1 MELLLNSE
9 RQYGEMLPRRR
20 QGCGVNKSSNS
31 IAVGPFGGSARGGV
45 MFSFRVRYAWLRSVL
60 PVLLLV
66 AVADGTVPSTA
77 MAQACGTEY
86 KIKEGETLAQIAA
99 RVYGNPAQWTV
110 IFYANQ
116 ERLGANASLL
126 VPGLSIVLPC
136 VGGTASQSAPQTPNV
151 TAPAQ
156 QPAQSSPTDTP
167 IMISAMVRRVEF
179 LTADGY
185 PPFTGRS
192 LEGGGMLTEVVS
204 SAMNIVKQEAK
215 GRFDFGISWVN
226 DWSAHLNPLL
236 LTRAFDVGYPWARP
250 DCDTQAG
257 LDASSQFRCRR
268 FFFSDP
274 LYEVITSLFVRNNSA
289 ITSLQSEKINGVTF
303 CLPAGQA
310 VYELDQGGRNWVKD
324 GKITL
329 MRPPTVDECFR
340 LLDNGTAEG
349 VVVTEYSGR
358 ASVNSLG
365 LTDKVRMLDQPVAL
379 TPLHVVISKS
389 HPHARTILYYVNTA
403 LAKLRE
409 SGDYDMIIERHLDRF
424 WEAQQTSAPSPAIG
438 LTPATQSKN
447 NRAPAQGGNTPA
459 PELVPAATAPKPP
472 ATKTETKLAR

>member
-1 MELLLNSE
+1 
-9 RQYGEMLPRRR
+9 
-20 QGCGVNKSSNS
+20 
-31 IAVGPFGGSARGGV
+31 
-45 MFSFRVRYAWLRSVL
+45 MFSFHVRYGWFRSVL
-60 PVLLLV
+60 PMLLLA
-66 AVADGTVPSTA
+66 AVADTTLAGMA
-77 MAQACGTEY
+77 MAQMCGTEY

-116 ERLGANASLL
+116 DRLGTNASLL
-126 VPGLSIVLPC
+126 VPGLAIALPC
-136 VGGTASQSAPQTPNV
+136 VGGAPQTSSQTQNV

-156 QPAQSSPTDTP
+156 PPPQSNPADSP
-167 IMISAMVRRVEF
+167 IMISTMVRRVEF

-192 LEGGGMLTEVVS
+192 LEGGGMLTEVIS
-204 SAMNIVKQEAK
+204 SAMDIVKQEAK

-236 LTRAFDVGYPWARP
+236 LTRAFDVGYPWSRP

-289 ITSLQSEKINGVTF
+289 ITTLQTEKINGMTF

-329 MRPPTVDECFR
+329 VRPPTVDECFR
-340 LLDNGTAEG
+340 LLENGTVEG
-349 VVVTEYSGR
+349 AVVTEYSGR

-365 LTDKVRMLDQPVAL
+365 LTDRIRMLDQPIAL

-438 LTPATQSKN
+438 LTPATPRS
-447 NRAPAQGGNTPA
+447 NRAPAQSGAAPA
-459 PELVPAATAPKPP
+459 LEVVPAAAASKPP
-472 ATKTETKLAR
+472 AAKTETKLVR